1 MRVRLFSRQEPPEIG
16 EMLLKVE
23 TLKLVPAKKRTFSF
37 PAHSTRKEVEVL
49 AQSQPTPVTFPGQH
63 LCVQFDLEGPEAGE
77 ALASPGRRPGKR

>member
-23 TLKLVPAKKRTFSF
+23 TLKLVPAKKRTF
-37 PAHSTRKEVEVL
+37 PAHSTRKEVL